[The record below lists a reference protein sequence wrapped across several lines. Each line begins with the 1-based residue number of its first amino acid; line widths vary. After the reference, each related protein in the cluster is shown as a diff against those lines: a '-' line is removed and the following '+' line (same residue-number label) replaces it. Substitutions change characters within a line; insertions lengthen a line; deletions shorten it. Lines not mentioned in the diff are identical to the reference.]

1 MNREQSGG
9 ERRKNALFA
18 KIKVEWRERER
29 AKFRGKLMSRSF
41 ILSNTVLMVNWEQM
55 FSVTWIYIYLSKI
68 KFLERK
74 CVFLTLSLVIFLV
87 FD

>member
-18 KIKVEWRERER
+18 KIKVEWRERERER

-55 FSVTWIYIYLSKI
+55 FSVTWIYLSKI

-74 CVFLTLSLVIFLV
+74 CVFLILSLVIFLI

>member
-9 ERRKNALFA
+9 ERRKNTLFA

-55 FSVTWIYIYLSKI
+55 FSVTWIYLSKI

-74 CVFLTLSLVIFLV
+74 CVFLILSLVIFLV